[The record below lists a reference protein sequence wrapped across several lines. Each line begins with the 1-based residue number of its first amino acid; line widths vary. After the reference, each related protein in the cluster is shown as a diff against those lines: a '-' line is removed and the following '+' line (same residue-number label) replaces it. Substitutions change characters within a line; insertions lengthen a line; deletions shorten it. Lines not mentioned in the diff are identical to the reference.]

1 MPFKPR
7 MVLMCPAVER
17 QGLTCGVYAKAKPF
31 FPHYPTAPE
40 IELSG
45 KLPESPTVSLSL
57 AQGTRPVAFCMEARK
72 LAT

>member
-1 MPFKPR
+1 MWR
-7 MVLMCPAVER
+7 LY
-17 QGLTCGVYAKAKPF
+17 QGQTLLSTL
-31 FPHYPTAPE
+31 PTAPG